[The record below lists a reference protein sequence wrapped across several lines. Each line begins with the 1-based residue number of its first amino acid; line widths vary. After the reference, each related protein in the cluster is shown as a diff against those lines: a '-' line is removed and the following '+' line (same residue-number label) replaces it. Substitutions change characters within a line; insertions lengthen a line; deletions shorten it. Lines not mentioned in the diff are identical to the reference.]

1 MDIETILARKGS
13 EVRTI
18 RGEQT
23 VGDALRSLRKLRISA
38 LVVSTDGRAIE
49 GIVSDRGI
57 MNILVDQGVRVL
69 ERPLRE
75 MMTHEVVTCSP
86 SDPVTAIMAVMTERR
101 IRHIPVV
108 DGAGM
113 LCGIV
118 SIGDLVKH
126 RLDEIQLEA
135 DAMREYITGSR

>member
-13 EVRTI
+13 AVRTI
-18 RGEQT
+18 RSDAT
-23 VGDALRSLRKLRISA
+23 VGDALRQLRNLQISA
-38 LVVSTDGRAIE
+38 LVVSPDGRAIE

-57 MNILVDQGVRVL
+57 MNHIADHGVRVL
-69 ERPLRE
+69 DRPLRE
-75 MMTHEVVTCSP
+75 VMTHKVVTCTPRDLVGS
-86 SDPVTAIMAVMTERR
+86 IMAVMTERR

-108 DGAGM
+108 DRNGM

-126 RLDEIQLEA
+126 RLDEIELEA